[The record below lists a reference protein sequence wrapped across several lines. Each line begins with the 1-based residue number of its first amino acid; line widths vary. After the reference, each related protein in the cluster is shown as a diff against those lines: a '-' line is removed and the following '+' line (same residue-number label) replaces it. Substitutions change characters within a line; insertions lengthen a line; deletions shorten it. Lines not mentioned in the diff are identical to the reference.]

1 MYVLELGNN
10 NYYCDGKDDERD
22 ILFCIVLIK
31 LPRLIVSSWECD
43 GTCMVSLLAGKLG
56 MKEEWWK
63 Q

>member
-31 LPRLIVSSWECD
+31 LPRLIVSS
-43 GTCMVSLLAGKLG
+43 
-56 MKEEWWK
+56 
-63 Q
+63 